1 MSQDHRHHERIN
13 LEQRVFIELVSPE
26 MGSSQPGEIATCS
39 TVDISPEG
47 LQVRLE
53 KQLTVDS
60 ILQIGVEM
68 PAGRETLYLA
78 AEVVWC
84 RPAQAPAS
92 GYSAGLRVL
101 NADGSDV
108 GDWRERITRY

>member
-1 MSQDHRHHERIN
+1 MPEDHRCHERIN
-13 LEQRVFIELVSPE
+13 LEQRVFIELVSP
-26 MGSSQPGEIATCS
+26 GVSSDEPGEIATCR
-39 TVDISPEG
+39 TVDISAEG
-47 LQVRLE
+47 LQVHLDSELR
-53 KQLTVDS
+53 VDS

-84 RPAQAPAS
+84 RPAQEPAS

-101 NADGSDV
+101 NANGSDV